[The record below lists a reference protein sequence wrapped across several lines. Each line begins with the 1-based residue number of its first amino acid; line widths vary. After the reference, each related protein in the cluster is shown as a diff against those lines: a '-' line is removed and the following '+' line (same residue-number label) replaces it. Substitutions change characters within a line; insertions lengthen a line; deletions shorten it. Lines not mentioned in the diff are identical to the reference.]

1 MADVAVENIVP
12 AAETLAEKANRVHIP
27 DADTL
32 GVAVEDTDCIE
43 HVATESLQVY

>member
-27 DADTL
+27 DADT
-32 GVAVEDTDCIE
+32 GCIE